1 MAVNRKSKNEDCV
14 LNQSTLE
21 YANTFILF
29 VSYGIFLNIG
39 RSKVEMVWLEIVS
52 NFENFLQKFL
62 NQTPMHQRASH
73 SNNKM

>member
-29 VSYGIFLNIG
+29 VSYGIFLKHWTLKRNLKKQKY
-39 RSKVEMVWLEIVS
+39 SAKEAEI
-52 NFENFLQKFL
+52 
-62 NQTPMHQRASH
+62 
-73 SNNKM
+73 